1 MNSGDILK
9 IALVAMAFVVA
20 SCGSKKNLVDTNKGV
35 DATTAATKYYRQT
48 NREQQYQRGKKCD
61 KCRNACQGDG

>member
-20 SCGSKKNLVDTNKGV
+20 SCGSKKNLVDTNKVV
-35 DATTAATKYYRQT
+35 DATTAATSISSRVA
-48 NREQQYQRGKKCD
+48 RIFL
-61 KCRNACQGDG
+61 